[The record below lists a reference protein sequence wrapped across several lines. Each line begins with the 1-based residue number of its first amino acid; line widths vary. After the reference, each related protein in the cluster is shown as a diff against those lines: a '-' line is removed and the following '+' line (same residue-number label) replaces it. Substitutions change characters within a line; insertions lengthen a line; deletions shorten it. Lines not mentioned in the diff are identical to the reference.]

1 MVTAKVDKH
10 KQIEIITLTEP
21 GHALALRLAAA
32 LEKTKE
38 KTHLEY
44 TYNSPVNGMS
54 VCIAHKP
61 KPFTE
66 YVQQAFTQKHP
77 LILICATGIAVR
89 TLAPVLM
96 NKHEDPPVLVLD
108 EKGEFVIPLLSGH
121 EGGANAW
128 AAQIAKLLDG
138 QLVITT
144 AKPYVKPMYTV
155 GMGCERHCPEAALMT
170 LLESCLAMKGI
181 GLDQIE
187 SINSIDIKADEVGLI
202 SLAKTLNIPYQT
214 FDVPTLTTVESL
226 LSVKSEYV
234 YKTVGVYGVAE
245 SAALI
250 AAQTITGSEID
261 KNSAE
266 LFLTKQKSTQATCAI
281 ARSYL

>member
-1 MVTAKVDKH
+1 MTTQKH
-10 KQIEIITLTEP
+10 KHIEIITLTEP
-21 GHALALRLAAA
+21 GHELALRLASV
-32 LEKTKE
+32 LENTDSCLPLNK
-38 KTHLEY
+38 
-44 TYNSPVNGMS
+44 SPDLPGKKLPVR
-54 VCIAHKP
+54 IAHKP
-61 KPFTE
+61 KPFAD
-66 YVQQAFTQKHP
+66 YVQQAFTQQHP

-89 TLAPVLM
+89 TLAPVLV
-96 NKHEDPPVLVLD
+96 NKHEDPPVVILD
-108 EKGEFVIPLLSGH
+108 EKGEFIIPLLSGH
-121 EGGANAW
+121 EGGANEW
-128 AAQIAKLLDG
+128 AAHIAKLLNG

-144 AKPYVKPMYTV
+144 AKSYVKPMYTV
-155 GMGCERHCPEAALMT
+155 GMGCERHCPETALMT
-170 LLESCLAMKGI
+170 LLELCLAMTGI

-214 FDVPTLTTVESL
+214 FDVATLTTVESL

-250 AAQTITGSEID
+250 AAQMLTGGLTE

-266 LFLTKQKSTQATCAI
+266 LFLTKQKSAQATCAI